1 MLWILSS
8 FLLFILLCSGLIFV
22 KMKLWKKILFPIFIF
37 SSVSIGANILTY
49 YLETNLYSYQQESE
63 KRIMPYGL
71 GMMFNMD
78 DDKIK
83 CLAEIDTELY
93 FEHKLPLDSTEII
106 LRPNDEPKLFTYN
119 KVTNPLYKE
128 YRYLFCLLPE
138 RHYGKIYIV
147 RVKNYYTIL
156 GPEHYGQHFNLK

>member
-1 MLWILSS
+1 
-8 FLLFILLCSGLIFV
+8 
-22 KMKLWKKILFPIFIF
+22 MKLWKKLLIPIFIF
-37 SSVSIGANILTY
+37 FSLAIGANILTY
-49 YLETNLYSYQQESE
+49 YLEKNLYTYQEESQ
-63 KRIMPYGL
+63 KNIIPYGL
-71 GMMFNMD
+71 GMMFDMD
-78 DDKIK
+78 NDKIK
-83 CLAEIDTELY
+83 CLAEIDKELY

>member
-1 MLWILSS
+1 MLWILFA

-49 YLETNLYSYQQESE
+49 IVEKNFYSYKQESE

-71 GMMFNMD
+71 GMMFDMD
-78 DDKIK
+78 EDKIK
-83 CLAEIDTELY
+83 CLAEIDKELY
-93 FEHKLPLDSTEII
+93 FEHKLPLDSTEIV
-106 LRPNDEPKLFTYN
+106 LRPNDEPKLFTYH
-119 KVTNPLYKE
+119 KITNPLYDN

-147 RVKNYYTIL
+147 RVRSYYTIL
-156 GPEHYGQHFNLK
+156 GPEHYGQHFNLR